1 MCYGTQI
8 GSFCDKC
15 SHKPNSEWLT
25 NSNICRCLDGY
36 TEIRGNC
43 IRNSLC
49 IGTNSPSE
57 CNVGTYFDLTHRMCL
72 PCPDGCL
79 SCFDCYRCRACRP
92 EFIYNPS
99 T

>member
-43 IRNSLC
+43 IRNSLS

-57 CNVGTYFDLTHRMCL
+57 CNVGTYFDSTHRMCL